1 MDPSGVLLTICD
13 VWPDYDRARLSCRT
27 SVPLMNATIRSN
39 GELTIPSQIRLAFH
53 LAEGDEVEFEVA
65 EKRLLPRRMDF
76 VDHDPWYSDTP
87 EWQEEVERALA
98 ETEAGKGTCVDS
110 GEVFL
115 EAIRRMPENA
125 DV

>member
-1 MDPSGVLLTICD
+1 
-13 VWPDYDRARLSCRT
+13 
-27 SVPLMNATIRSN
+27 MNATIRSN

-87 EWQEEVERALA
+87 EWQEGVERALA
-98 ETEAGKGTCVDS
+98 ETEAGKGTYVDS
-110 GEVFL
+110 GEAFL
-115 EAIRRMPENA
+115 EAIRRMSENA

>member
-1 MDPSGVLLTICD
+1 M
-13 VWPDYDRARLSCRT
+13 
-27 SVPLMNATIRSN
+27 
-39 GELTIPSQIRLAFH
+39 
-53 LAEGDEVEFEVA
+53 
-65 EKRLLPRRMDF
+65 EKRLLLRCMDF